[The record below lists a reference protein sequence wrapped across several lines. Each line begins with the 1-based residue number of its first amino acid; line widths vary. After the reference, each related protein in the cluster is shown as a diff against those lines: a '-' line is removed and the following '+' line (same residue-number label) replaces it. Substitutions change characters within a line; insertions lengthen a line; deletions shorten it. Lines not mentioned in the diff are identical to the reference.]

1 MKMIFYFIVL
11 LAFISCN
18 KDDNSTPIN
27 PTPNVIYTTMQYD
40 DNISSP
46 FGNLPYRIY
55 FPKELTSQTQAI
67 IVSYGGN
74 GAGDD
79 RGKFYYYINEFVKKG
94 YVVVQ
99 IEHRDAGS
107 NFLTISQY
115 RGQEVKF
122 ISEKIKNGQ
131 LNYGSFT
138 GSIDG
143 SKQGYF
149 GHSAGC
155 MEGLLAA
162 GLNMTHGNYLAP
174 EIKAVYGMSGTGY
187 SPDVWGITQTPNGFS
202 FIGNT
207 AIFLITGEQEKD
219 SNGPGTVS
227 QIDWRLQG
235 YGQMN
240 ESGLR
245 VQVLA
250 KGQNTTHEDI
260 GGLNADIKNYS
271 VANALALFD
280 TYLKNI
286 DRKNEIG
293 TLSKPTN
300 NELVITKKGN

>member
-1 MKMIFYFIVL
+1 MKMLFKVL
-11 LAFISCN
+11 ILILFSSCSK
-18 KDDNSTPIN
+18 KDDIIEPVTS
-27 PTPNVIYTTMQYD
+27 PNIIYTTTEYD
-40 DNISSP
+40 GNIASP
-46 FGNLPYRIY
+46 YGSIPYRIY
-55 FPKELTSQTQAI
+55 YPKELTSQTQVV
-67 IVSYGGN
+67 IVSRGGN

-79 RGKFYYYINEFVKKG
+79 RGKLYYYINEFVKVG

-99 IEHRDAGS
+99 IDHRDAG
-107 NFLTISQY
+107 NDFHNIAKF

-122 ISEKIKNGQ
+122 ISEKIKNGDV
-131 LNYGSFT
+131 LYGGFNGT
-138 GSIDG
+138 VDG
-143 SKQGYF
+143 TKQGYF

-162 GLNMTHGNYLAP
+162 GLNMTYGNYLAP

-202 FIGNT
+202 TIQNT
-207 AIFLITGEQEKD
+207 AVFLITGEQEKD
-219 SNGPGTVS
+219 NNGPGTVN

-240 ESGLR
+240 ENGFR

-260 GGLNADIKNYS
+260 GGLNTEIKNYS
-271 VANALALFD
+271 VANAIALFD
-280 TYLKNI
+280 TYLKNKN
-286 DRKNEIG
+286 RKNEIG
-293 TLSKPTN
+293 TLNTPPN